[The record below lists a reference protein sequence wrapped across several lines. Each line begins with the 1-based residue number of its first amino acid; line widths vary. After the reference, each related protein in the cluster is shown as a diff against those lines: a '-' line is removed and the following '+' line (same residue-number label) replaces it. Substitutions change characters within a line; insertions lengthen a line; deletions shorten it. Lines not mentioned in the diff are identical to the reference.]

1 MPSSFHKPPKSNRM
15 SIIRYLANL
24 FTGGGSSDSAATESP
39 ENHSDPSPENH
50 PASSEPEPAIEVR
63 GTEKLLLYLTATN
76 FDHVI
81 DDTQQLS
88 VRRGTSIFLRE
99 LTHRELPSW
108 LAELKLSYK
117 AISTGASTG
126 LYEICDAN
134 RRGFEKEL
142 KEWLNTLPR
151 RYFTFSYAIATA
163 EEPENFSQQV
173 RSLQNEV
180 NLARQQGL
188 SLSLAGL
195 CDEGTGENGKDGVPF
210 ACQWDGVRPAKSG
223 SLTRKENNE
232 DQSYHLSPS
241 VVSRYFSGR
250 TYQGK
255 DGSKEVD
262 VQTIK
267 QAFIKTE
274 TDNEIDEFFTYDLEQ
289 LGSFPTHAKPF
300 SNFSNLNNKMAVIYI
315 DGNGFGARRKALATS
330 EDYKNFDDAI
340 LDARKTFLTDL
351 FDTWKNREA
360 FLNRHIDTT
369 KDRQNKPHCRFEL
382 LQWGGD
388 ELLFIVPAWL
398 GFPILQQ
405 FFQTPFTWDEKPLT
419 HAAGMA
425 LCSIKTPISRAQ
437 ALAIELAE
445 WCKDTSRRENL
456 YAALVL
462 ESIDY
467 PTQPLKT
474 FFEQRFHGLADYHL
488 PHRPYPGSLSDWSKQ
503 LDLIDALKNG
513 LPRARVIECLLDLL
527 ETLGEGKSC
536 HADSEHE
543 RCFAETAKRLQG
555 IVEEYGLTD
564 KLQAWQALFP
574 YFDENWL
581 ATTNLEPKDVNKI
594 KHAFPQAQKVWQW
607 LYLVEYW
614 DYLLTDEAL
623 GIERQEEKNGQ

>member
-1 MPSSFHKPPKSNRM
+1 M
-15 SIIRYLANL
+15 
-24 FTGGGSSDSAATESP
+24 
-39 ENHSDPSPENH
+39 
-50 PASSEPEPAIEVR
+50 
-63 GTEKLLLYLTATN
+63 
-76 FDHVI
+76 
-81 DDTQQLS
+81 
-88 VRRGTSIFLRE
+88 
-99 LTHRELPSW
+99 
-108 LAELKLSYK
+108 
-117 AISTGASTG
+117 
-126 LYEICDAN
+126 
-134 RRGFEKEL
+134 
-142 KEWLNTLPR
+142 
-151 RYFTFSYAIATA
+151 
-163 EEPENFSQQV
+163 
-173 RSLQNEV
+173 
-180 NLARQQGL
+180 
-188 SLSLAGL
+188 
-195 CDEGTGENGKDGVPF
+195 
-210 ACQWDGVRPAKSG
+210 
-223 SLTRKENNE
+223 TRKENDE
-232 DQSYHLSPS
+232 KQSYHLSPS
-241 VVSRYFSGR
+241 VVSRYLSGR
-250 TYQGK
+250 GYQGK
-255 DGSKEVD
+255 DANQEIAA
-262 VQTIK
+262 IK

-289 LGSFPTHAKPF
+289 LGSFATNEKPF

-360 FLNRHIDTT
+360 FLNRHIDTSD
-369 KDRQNKPHCRFEL
+369 DRKNKPHCRFEL

-405 FFQTPFTWDEKPLT
+405 FFQTPFEWEGKTLT

-437 ALAIELAE
+437 ALAIDLAE

-467 PTQPLKT
+467 PTQPLDT
-474 FFEQRFHGLADYHL
+474 FFKQRFHGLAEYHL
-488 PHRPYPGSLSDWSKQ
+488 PHRPYPGTLTDWSTQ

-536 HADSEHE
+536 HASSEYE
-543 RCFAETAKRLQG
+543 RCFAETVKRLQG
-555 IVEEYGLTD
+555 IVEEYELTD
-564 KLQAWQALFP
+564 QFQAWQALFP
-574 YFDENWL
+574 RFDENWL
-581 ATTNLEPKDVNKI
+581 TTSDLDPEDVNRMQ
-594 KHAFPQAQKVWQW
+594 HAFPQAQKVWQW

-623 GIERQEEKNGQ
+623 GIERQEEKDGQ